1 MVNRI
6 RAKLHWWKFSYPFL
20 LAHKPLC
27 SRFKNDVLKLG
38 HIHLCRSCT
47 FLYSGLI
54 VSLILL
60 FVISP
65 SSKVFAVV
73 DTVLLI
79 TTLVGSSPW
88 FYWKT
93 NRIIR
98 DMLRCSLGYI
108 LAASIYFL
116 SAGIWVGFIVHIL
129 LFTGWFFYYRKKR
142 AERKSVQCD
151 GCAEQNCN
159 SVCSGYKVQADY
171 IRKYEIFATDQLI
184 KRRKQ

>member
-1 MVNRI
+1 VVNRI

-54 VSLILL
+54 VSL
-60 FVISP
+60 
-65 SSKVFAVV
+65 
-73 DTVLLI
+73 
-79 TTLVGSSPW
+79 GSSPW

-116 SAGIWVGFIVHIL
+116 SAGIWLGFIVHAL

-184 KRRKQ
+184 KERME